1 MVPFAGMNIKERSLV
16 DAMQS
21 PFFRRIEKIQADAG
35 GVKRCLVGEN
45 THVIEEA
52 VAAGEAFGTTKT
64 SDQVFHAQPD
74 EDGRLHPTCFSAS
87 ITEDPKP
94 RTKKRIR
101 LPLFS

>member
-1 MVPFAGMNIKERSLV
+1 MVPFAGMNMKERSLV

-21 PFFRRIEKIQADAG
+21 PFFRRIENIAADAG

-45 THVIEEA
+45 THVIADA
-52 VAAGEAFGTTKT
+52 VAAGEAFPTTKT
-64 SDQVFHAQPD
+64 SKDVFHAQPD

-94 RTKKRIR
+94 VKKRVR